1 MRLSSEAFGDGGA
14 MPSRYTCD
22 GENISPPLSWDEIP
36 DGTRELALICDDID
50 APIGTITH
58 WVLYGIDPELN
69 GLREGLAPESGPSEV
84 THGRRSF
91 GKKDYMG
98 PCPPGKKPHR
108 YVFKLHA
115 LDSNLGLA
123 PGVKKKD
130 LIKAMEGHII
140 EVSELVGTYAR
151 RK

>member
-1 MRLSSEAFGDGGA
+1 MRFDSEAFNDGET
-14 MPSRYTCD
+14 MPDKYACD

-58 WVLYGIDPELN
+58 WVLYGIDPVLN
-69 GLREGLAPESGPSEV
+69 GLREGLTPKSDLSGF

-91 GKKDYMG
+91 GKKEYMG

-108 YVFKLHA
+108 YVFKLYA
-115 LDSNLGLA
+115 LDCKLGLA

-140 EVSELVGTYAR
+140 EAPELVGSYAR